1 MAYVPVPKDLSKV
14 KTKVAFN
21 LNQEAAC
28 LLRQRGAHRRAAF
41 LFAPGACWQQ
51 RGGHVHD
58 ARHAAL
64 LHAGDV

>member
-1 MAYVPVPKDLSKV
+1 MAYVPVPKDLTKV
-14 KTKVAFN
+14 KNQGRVQ

-28 LLRQRGAHRRAAF
+28 LLRLRGAHRRAAF
-41 LFAPGACWQQ
+41 LFAPGSCWQQ